1 MWPANLSLLC
11 RNISDRLPRSTLRR
25 TSSLEMWSRH
35 NIPRIVRK
43 HLSWKTS
50 SFCRMLNVLFQVSQ
64 AWSTVGMTMDM
75 YSRSLVSR
83 LMEWL
88 DHIFR
93 RRWKVDA
100 ALPILARIST
110 STSDSVEMMLP
121 RYWNSLTPS
130 NVCWPIVVG
139 VAVVAPTVDTLDFS
153 QLIRNPTF
161 SAVVFR
167 LSVICCSVVAECL
180 RSATSSAKSRSVNF
194 PWPQEI
200 PNSG

>member
-11 RNISDRLPRSTLRR
+11 RTISDRLPRSTLRR

-35 NIPRIVRK
+35 DVPRIVRR
-43 HLSWKTS
+43 HLWWQTS

-130 NVCWPIVVG
+130 NACWPIVVG
-139 VAVVAPTVDTLDFS
+139 VAVVAPTVDSLDFS
-153 QLIRNPTF
+153 QLIRSPTF
-161 SAVVFR
+161 SAVR
-167 LSVICCSVVAECL
+167 G
-180 RSATSSAKSRSVNF
+180 R
-194 PWPQEI
+194 
-200 PNSG
+200 